1 VGDAEQAAVA
11 DLAGRLE
18 ELSSRLDVLAVG
30 AQTAVASPASDQAE
44 APGGEIDKIRVSVE
58 SLWMRMTEFQKAV
71 SALLDPRGLP
81 GKIGVLE
88 ARLEALEVGGARS
101 AAAAVAAGGEAAG
114 DLREIAKRIE
124 EMEES
129 AASARE
135 TMLTRLEKIASSIDW
150 RLQRLES
157 SGTDA

>member
-1 VGDAEQAAVA
+1 
-11 DLAGRLE
+11 
-18 ELSSRLDVLAVG
+18 
-30 AQTAVASPASDQAE
+30 
-44 APGGEIDKIRVSVE
+44 
-58 SLWMRMTEFQKAV
+58 MRMTEFQKAV
-71 SALLDPRGLP
+71 SALLDPRGLS

-88 ARLEALEVGGARS
+88 ARLEALEVGGARA
-101 AAAAVAAGGEAAG
+101 AAAAVAAGGEAVG

-157 SGTDA
+157 GGSDA